1 MDKPKSER
9 EMHDA
14 HPDSPT
20 EVDEDNNTN
29 SQPNP
34 NEQVTKG
41 HERKGSLSGS
51 INSARARPFRIP
63 RMVSESYP
71 AFHNKQVAALKIGI
85 ADLEQKIR
93 SSTGIAYFEL
103 DGDKLTVH
111 REGSQSKLSQQ
122 ELQDLLKATHFDK
135 KELQQWYKGFLKDCP
150 SGMLTKAEFQKIYKQ
165 FFPFG
170 DPSSFADYVFN
181 VFDADKSGSIDFKE
195 FICALSVTSR
205 GKMEDKLDWA
215 FQLYDIDGDGKIS
228 YDEMLKIVEAIYKM
242 VGSMVKL
249 PEDEDTPEK
258 RVKKIFRMMDKDEN
272 GSLDMAEFK
281 EGSKRDETIVSALS
295 LYDGL
300 V

>member
-1 MDKPKSER
+1 METPENVKKV
-9 EMHDA
+9 HDIY
-14 HPDSPT
+14 PDQPL
-20 EVDEDNNTN
+20 EDD
-29 SQPNP
+29 NP
-34 NEQVTKG
+34 NIHVTKG
-41 HERKGSLSGS
+41 HERKGSLSGA
-51 INSARARPFRIP
+51 INFARVRPFRIP
-63 RMVSESYP
+63 RIVSESYP
-71 AFHNKQVAALKIGI
+71 AFHSKQVAALKIGVT
-85 ADLEQKIR
+85 DLEQKIR
-93 SSTGIAYFEL
+93 SSTGVAYLAL
-103 DGDKLTVH
+103 DVNKLTLH
-111 REGSQSKLSQQ
+111 CDGSQSKLSQQ
-122 ELQDLLKATHFDK
+122 ELQDLQKATHFDK

-150 SGMLTKAEFQKIYKQ
+150 SGMLTKSEFQKIYKQ

>member
-1 MDKPKSER
+1 
-9 EMHDA
+9 
-14 HPDSPT
+14 
-20 EVDEDNNTN
+20 
-29 SQPNP
+29 
-34 NEQVTKG
+34 
-41 HERKGSLSGS
+41 
-51 INSARARPFRIP
+51 
-63 RMVSESYP
+63 
-71 AFHNKQVAALKIGI
+71 
-85 ADLEQKIR
+85 
-93 SSTGIAYFEL
+93 
-103 DGDKLTVH
+103 
-111 REGSQSKLSQQ
+111 
-122 ELQDLLKATHFDK
+122 
-135 KELQQWYKGFLKDCP
+135 
-150 SGMLTKAEFQKIYKQ
+150 MLTKEEFQKIYKQ

-228 YDEMLKIVEAIYKM
+228 YDEMLAIVEAIYKM
-242 VGSMVKL
+242 VRRIEVEELLTKANTATQVGSMVKL

-258 RVKKIFRMMDKDEN
+258 RVRKIFRMMDKDEN